1 MAGGENVVKPLLLFG
16 ALTGLIGALP
26 LGARQDPGPQ
36 VFTEVIDVRVVNVET
51 VVTDADGNLVRGLTP
66 EDFLLR
72 VDGKEVPV
80 EYFSEIAEGAAA
92 TTGAEGVASQVEK
105 GAEVERS
112 YLVFVDE
119 AFALASTRDEVLGR
133 IEGDLALLGPED
145 RMAVLAFD
153 GAKID
158 VLCPWTGDRA
168 VIAAA
173 LRMARSRP
181 AKGHQLKAQERSL
194 EGDYDL
200 LYMAAESVDADIE
213 HNRSFMD
220 NRISP
225 EVRGQLGKGS
235 QAAAGA
241 LRGFEVPPGR
251 KAMLLLSAGWSMA
264 AGPHLFGPLI
274 EAANRLG
281 YTVYPVDVAASN
293 ARSVKLL
300 DAIATRTGGKVASTA
315 RMDVLRQVAA
325 DTASYYWLGFTPTWK
340 ADGGQHKVTVEVRRA
355 GLQTRAR
362 STFTDLSRQV
372 EARMRAESTLLFG
385 APEEEKRLIVQLG
398 EPRRAGRKQIEVPV
412 TIGVPVSSLA
422 LTPDGDGYIAETP
435 LAAATVDEKG
445 GRSELPSS
453 KLRVRVKQVPKGGG
467 YARFQTTVKLRDVEQ
482 RVVFTVHDPVSGSII
497 WGEANVRPQPKQ
509 R

>member
-1 MAGGENVVKPLLLFG
+1 MKSFLHFG
-16 ALTGLIGALP
+16 ALTLLWGLLP
-26 LGARQDPGPQ
+26 LAAQQEPGPQ

-51 VVTDADGNLVRGLTP
+51 VVTDAEGNLVRGLKP
-66 EDFLLR
+66 EDFVLK

-80 EYFSEIAEGAAA
+80 EYFSEIVEGTAAA
-92 TTGAEGVASQVEK
+92 TGAGEVPSQVEK
-105 GAEVERS
+105 GAKVGRS

-119 AFALASTRDEVLGR
+119 AFALASTRDEVLAKV
-133 IEGDLALLGPED
+133 EADLALLEPED

-153 GAKID
+153 GAKIE
-158 VLCPWTGDRA
+158 VLCPWSGDRE
-168 VIAAA
+168 VLAAA
-173 LRMARSRP
+173 LRKARTRE

-194 EGDYDL
+194 EGDYEL
-200 LYMAAESVDADIE
+200 LYMAADAVDADIA

-225 EVRGQLGKGS
+225 EVRGQLGKAAE
-235 QAAAGA
+235 AAAGA

-293 ARSVKLL
+293 ARAVKLL

-340 ADGGQHKVTVEVRRA
+340 ADGGQHKVAVEVRRA
-355 GLQTRAR
+355 GLQARAR
-362 STFTDLSRQV
+362 SGFSDLSRHV
-372 EARMRAESTLLFG
+372 EARMKAESALLFG

-398 EPRRAGRKQIEVPV
+398 EPKRAGRKQIEVPV
-412 TIGVPVSSLA
+412 TLGVPVSSLA

-435 LAAATVDEKG
+435 LAVAAVDDKG

-453 KLRVRVKQVPKGGG
+453 KLRVKVRQVPRGGG
-467 YARFQTTVKLRDVEQ
+467 YARFQTVVKLRNIEQ
-482 RVVFTVHDPVSGSII
+482 RLVFTVPDPVSGSII
-497 WGEANVRPQPKQ
+497 WGEASVRPQPQK